1 MAAVVLVRRVAL
13 AVQADVVA
21 EVRLALRVQRALL
34 VQRRLALRELLVRR
48 LRGPAGGGGRGGGMP
63 NQFGFSTWL
72 LKDGED
78 KYIANRLVEIFNEA
92 GIKKMSTKTMAVKK
106 S

>member
-1 MAAVVLVRRVAL
+1 
-13 AVQADVVA
+13 
-21 EVRLALRVQRALL
+21 
-34 VQRRLALRELLVRR
+34 
-48 LRGPAGGGGRGGGMP
+48 MP

-92 GIKKMSTKTMAVKK
+92 GIKKVSTKAPVKAAAK
-106 S
+106 KA